1 MKNRIF
7 ALSKSFIDLTV
18 MNLVIDYG
26 NTLKKIALFDRQ
38 SMVYFKPFR
47 ELDQQILKDHLPEK
61 EQIRAAILA
70 CTGHCPPELVAWLSK
85 TYRFIELTE
94 QVPVP
99 ITNTYE
105 TPMTLGKDRLA
116 AMVAAQ
122 ERFPRQDILAI
133 SAGTCI
139 TYDMI
144 NARKE
149 YLGGSISPGIHM
161 RFKALHT
168 FTAHLPLIEMD
179 VPPPLIGENTRESI
193 LAGVLNGILAEIKGI
208 IEQYQAEYP
217 DIKIILS
224 GGDANYFEKRLKIN
238 IFAIPNIVLEGLNL
252 ILSYNLGEKHSTHTA
267 AGGSD

>member
-1 MKNRIF
+1 
-7 ALSKSFIDLTV
+7 

-26 NTLKKIALFDRQ
+26 NTLKKIALYDKQ
-38 SMVYFKPFR
+38 NMVYFKPFR
-47 ELDQQILKDHLPEK
+47 ELNAKILNDHLPEK
-61 EQIRAAILA
+61 ENITAAILA
-70 CTGHCPPELVAWLSK
+70 SSGDCPPDLISWLGHSFQ
-85 TYRFIELTE
+85 FIELTE

-99 ITNTYE
+99 ITNRYE

-116 AMVAAQ
+116 AVVAAQ

-139 TYDMI
+139 TYDFI
-144 NARKE
+144 NASKE

-168 FTAHLPLIEMD
+168 FTAHLPLIEMA
-179 VPPPLIGENTRESI
+179 PPPRLTGENTEESI
-193 LAGVLNGILAEIKGI
+193 LSGVMNGIVAEMNGI
-208 IEQYQAEYP
+208 VDQYRLEYP

-224 GGDANYFEKRLKIN
+224 GGDANYFEKRLKNN

-252 ILSYNLGEKHSTHTA
+252 ILSFNLGEKHSDRTA
-267 AGGSD
+267 AADFN

>member
-1 MKNRIF
+1 
-7 ALSKSFIDLTV
+7 

-26 NTLKKIALFDRQ
+26 NTLKKIALFDRH

-47 ELDQQILKDHLPEK
+47 ELNEQILKDHLPEK

-70 CTGHCPPELVAWLSK
+70 STGNCPPALIAWLDH

-99 ITNTYE
+99 ITNKYE
-105 TPMTLGKDRLA
+105 TPITLGKDRLA
-116 AMVAAQ
+116 AVVAAQ

-139 TYDMI
+139 TFDMI

-179 VPPPLIGENTRESI
+179 NPPPLIGENTRESI
-193 LAGVLNGILAEIKGI
+193 LAGVLNGALEEIKGV
-208 IEQYQAEYP
+208 IEQYQLEYP
-217 DIKIILS
+217 DIKVILS
-224 GGDANYFEKRLKIN
+224 GGDANYFEKRLKNN

-252 ILSYNLGEKHSTHTA
+252 ILSYNLGEKHSTHSA
-267 AGGSD
+267 AGDTD